1 MIKHNTYFDGNVQSL
16 GLETEKGY
24 ATVGVMQAGTY
35 EFGATAKETIT
46 IISGVFGTKLPGKH
60 WVKTEAGETINI
72 PEDTIFDVLCE
83 SDVAYIC
90 YYG

>member
-1 MIKHNTYFDGNVQSL
+1 MIKHNTYFEGNVQSL

-24 ATVGVMQAGTY
+24 ATVGVMQKGAYLFGTSS
-35 EFGATAKETIT
+35 KEEIKV
-46 IISGVFGTKLPGKH
+46 ISGLFSTRLPEAD
-60 WVKTEAGETINI
+60 WVKHNVDEVVYI
-72 PEDTIFDVLCE
+72 PADIKFDVLCE